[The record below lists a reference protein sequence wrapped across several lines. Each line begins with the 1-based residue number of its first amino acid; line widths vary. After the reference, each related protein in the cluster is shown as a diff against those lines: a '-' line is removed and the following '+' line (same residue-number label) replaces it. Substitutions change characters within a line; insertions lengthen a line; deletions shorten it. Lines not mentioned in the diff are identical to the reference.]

1 MAGRWYARVHGAP
14 GEPIRVLWV
23 ESTLHPDGAR
33 IDLQAGPEQHAATA
47 DWRSAAVLEDGV
59 VTRLELGERAAV
71 RDLWFVEFRESA
83 ARPPAVNLMAFA
95 GHGRRPGELLDRAD
109 LSNVAVRREDQLGA
123 VRWYPA
129 TGELDQIYV
138 APTARRSGIG
148 SALVYAAAVLSVAR
162 GWPRMWA
169 DGQRTLLGEAFRNA
183 SEFGNRAADL
193 THVAPPMTPGVTA

>member
-1 MAGRWYARVHGAP
+1 MTGRWYARVHGAP

-23 ESTLHPDGAR
+23 ESTLHPDGSR
-33 IDLQAGPEQHAATA
+33 IDLQAGPEERAATA
-47 DWRSAAVLEDGV
+47 GWRSAAVVENGV
-59 VTRLELGERAAV
+59 VTRLELGERATA
-71 RDLWFVEFRESA
+71 RKLWFVESRESA

-129 TGELDQIYV
+129 TGEVDQIYV
-138 APTARRSGIG
+138 APAARRSGIG

-162 GWPRMWA
+162 GWSRLWS
-169 DGQRTLLGEAFRNA
+169 DGQRTALGETFRNG
-183 SEFGNRAADL
+183 SEFGDRMAEL
-193 THVAPPMTPGVTA
+193 THVAPPMTPGESA